1 MIRPDQGARCAEATG
16 IQELAGVGGGL
27 LRLSR
32 NEATSPKRCFTRALA
47 DALPI

>member
-1 MIRPDQGARCAEATG
+1 MERNGLIRGCMVNSG
-16 IQELAGVGGGL
+16 KV
-27 LRLSR
+27 RLSR

>member
-1 MIRPDQGARCAEATG
+1 MERNGLIR
-16 IQELAGVGGGL
+16 V
-27 LRLSR
+27 RLSR